1 MGSEPRLANKAAVIT
16 GANQGIGAATAR
28 AFAAEGARLCLLD
41 RKTDGIGAVAEAA
54 RGLGAEAFHKAMD
67 VTDPEQVEAAMRA
80 AQQRFGRI
88 DVLVNCAGVFHSA
101 PLVDYRIEDWN
112 RVMAV
117 NVTGVMLC
125 CQAALKRMVPQGY
138 GKIVNLAS
146 LAGKRGDKL
155 VAAYSASK
163 HAVIGITRCAALEA
177 AEHGITVNAIC
188 PGYVNTD
195 MYEGL
200 LRDLG
205 GQLGQGDADRF
216 RARMLKNV
224 PLGRMIEP
232 EEIAALAVYLASP
245 ESDGMTGQALSLA
258 GGMLQ
263 G

>member
-1 MGSEPRLANKAAVIT
+1 M
-16 GANQGIGAATAR
+16 
-28 AFAAEGARLCLLD
+28 D
-41 RKTDGIGAVAEAA
+41 RKTDRIGAVAEAA
-54 RGLGAEAFHKAMD
+54 RGLGAEAFHEAMD
-67 VTDPEQVEAAMRA
+67 VTDPKQVEAAMQA
-80 AQQRFGRI
+80 AQERFGRI

-101 PLVDYRIEDWN
+101 PFVDYRIEDWN

-155 VAAYSASK
+155 VSAYSASK
-163 HAVIGITRCAALEA
+163 HAVIGITRCVALEG
-177 AEHGITVNAIC
+177 AEYGITVNAIC

-224 PLGRMIEP
+224 PLGRLIEP